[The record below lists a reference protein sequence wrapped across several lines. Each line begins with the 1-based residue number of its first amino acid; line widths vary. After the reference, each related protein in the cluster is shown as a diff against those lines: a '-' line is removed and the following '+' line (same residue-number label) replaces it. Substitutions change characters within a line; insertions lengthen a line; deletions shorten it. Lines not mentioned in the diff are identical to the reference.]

1 MAASKKAINS
11 AGSGLSVC
19 LTLPATDNA
28 AGYAALTFIEVGE
41 ITGIDG
47 DIGRVY
53 DEIEVNNL
61 KQRRKEKRKGPF
73 SEGAPSVTT
82 NFAPGDDGQIAMATA
97 LEMDG
102 NVSFEFELSDGTKK
116 YSQGIVLSAP
126 FNIGNV
132 SGIVSGTYSI
142 ALNTG
147 IVTVLPA

>member
-1 MAASKKAINS
+1 MAASEKAINS

-47 DIGRVY
+47 EIGRVY

-73 SEGAPSVTT
+73 SEGAPSITT
-82 NFAPGDDGQIAMATA
+82 NYAPGDAGQIAMATA

-102 NVSFEFELSDGTKK
+102 NVSFEIELSDGTKK
-116 YSQGIVLSAP
+116 YAQGIVLSAP

-132 SGIVSGTYSI
+132 SSITSGTYNI

-147 IVTVLPA
+147 IVTVLPT